1 MEEKKDAVLS
11 NLESTGKNLKPFDLE
26 KAKAGK
32 PVCTRSRNKARI
44 ICFDRKDE
52 DNQYPIVALIQEDWR
67 ESVSFFSE
75 DGHAAPNGI
84 ETSIDL
90 MMLPEKHEGWVNIY
104 ETDNDKFSAVTGS
117 SYLYKTEKEA
127 KIEADPD
134 TVLATVKIE
143 WED

>member
-32 PVCTRSRNKARI
+32 PVCTRVGNKVRI

-52 DNQYPIVALIQEDWR
+52 DNQYPIVALIQEDGR

-90 MMLPEKHEGWVNIY
+90 MMLPEKHEGWVNI
-104 ETDNDKFSAVTGS
+104 A
-117 SYLYKTEKEA
+117 KEA
-127 KIEADPD
+127 LGDD
-134 TVLATVKIE
+134 TVALGHIFLSREDAIGSAKNNDRYITTVKIE
-143 WED
+143 WEE